1 MSTFSLV
8 LIVILGISLLFSLL
22 ILATGMASSRSHQLV
37 TRSSKH
43 DSNQKVNNLMA
54 SDLQKLQNNRLSA
67 SNTAA
72 TSH

>member
-22 ILATGMASSRSHQLV
+22 ILAAGMASSRSHQLV
-37 TRSSKH
+37 TRSSARH
-43 DSNQKVNNLMA
+43 SNQKVNNLMA

>member
-8 LIVILGISLLFSLL
+8 LIVILGISLFFSLL
-22 ILATGMASSRSHQLV
+22 ILAAGMASSRSHQLV
-37 TRSSKH
+37 TRSSARH
-43 DSNQKVNNLMA
+43 SNQQANNLMA
-54 SDLQKLQNNRLSA
+54 SDLQKLQNNRLSV

>member
-8 LIVILGISLLFSLL
+8 LIVILGISLFFSLL
-22 ILATGMASSRSHQLV
+22 ILAACMASSRSHQLL